1 MEKKKYETRKE
12 YLIRQMFYSLF
23 HPKTVQETKR
33 YEMYSLLFLNILRY
47 KCVYPEKQQDFI
59 KKVIEREKWNL
70 IDTIKKKNHL

>member
-1 MEKKKYETRKE
+1 
-12 YLIRQMFYSLF
+12 MFYSLF
-23 HPKTVQETKR
+23 HPKTVQEKKK
-33 YEMYSLLFLNILRY
+33 YEMYSFLFLNILRY